1 MNMNVKKTFSAVSAA
16 IALCCGVFAGT
27 AIAQS
32 DDLWGDYNSSSTTEM
47 SMPESDTPAG
57 WEPLSDLDEP
67 AAKNKPAKAAKSKP
81 EKTPKAAKAPK
92 PAKETKPKAAPVGEE
107 DRTLNVFVNTGW
119 GFGIGGHLLREVSA
133 TGTGNGPTVNEN
145 KDYYLHMGKGL
156 KFEVG
161 AGYMAMPNLET
172 RFSVDFNF
180 GLGAPTIKER
190 IFNDATTP
198 LEIIRDEKV
207 DYKSLF
213 SWGVRVMAVP
223 QFEMLELIDMYL
235 GAGLSLN
242 FASGTIDTTFNYQ
255 DGTYDNTVY
264 DMQFVPAMGFCGL
277 VGFVYPLS
285 EMTDFFGE
293 LQFESKSF
301 TLRTEKLKSNYRKPG
316 STISQ
321 PDGEITYEENKGGAL
336 RAPPKYSGSNW
347 GIRAGLRFWFAL

>member
-92 PAKETKPKAAPVGEE
+92 PAKEAKPKAAPVGEE
-107 DRTLNVFVNTGW
+107 DRTFNVFINT
-119 GFGIGGHLLREVSA
+119 GFGIGHGGILLDEVNTIPDNSG
-133 TGTGNGPTVNEN
+133 GTANKT
-145 KDYYLHMGKGL
+145 KDYYMNMGEGL

-180 GLGAPTIKER
+180 GLFAPNVKKRT
-190 IFNDATTP
+190 FAGNNT
-198 LEIIRDEKV
+198 V
-207 DYKSLF
+207 DYATDYSYW
-213 SWGVRVMAVP
+213 SWGIRVMAVP
-223 QFEMLELIDMYL
+223 QFEVLEMLDMYL
-235 GAGLSLN
+235 GSGLSLN
-242 FASGTIDTTFNYQ
+242 FVGGGIDSSRTT
-255 DGTYDNTVY
+255 TTPPNTTTQNAVKHNLEF
-264 DMQFVPAMGFCGL
+264 DPAVGFCGI
-277 VGFVYPLS
+277 VGFTLPLS
-285 EMTDFFGE
+285 DMMDFFGE

-301 TLRTEKLKSNYRKPG
+301 TLNTLKFKESDPPNPNRDGTETQYEKNN
-316 STISQ
+316 TIL
-321 PDGEITYEENKGGAL
+321 D
-336 RAPPKYSGSNW
+336 APPLYPGSNW